1 MDANEYISLEAAK
14 KHLNIDVAFHDDD
27 ELIRDYINNAINIV
41 LEDSCNT
48 IDALVDDSGALKGV
62 AKQAILLK
70 LGDLYAYRESVY
82 NGGMNEGPGGD
93 DRMIQ
98 LIRNYQ

>member
-14 KHLNIDVAFHDDD
+14 KHLNIDINYHDDD
-27 ELIRDYINNAINIV
+27 ELIRDYINNAIN
-41 LEDSCNT
+41 SCNT
-48 IDALVDDSGALKGV
+48 IDALVDNSGALKGV

-82 NGGMNEGPGGD
+82 NGGINEVPGGY
-93 DRMIQ
+93 DRLIK

>member
-14 KHLNIDVAFHDDD
+14 KHLNIDINYHDDD
-27 ELIRDYINNAINIV
+27 ELIRDYINNAISIV

-48 IDALVDDSGALKGV
+48 IDALVDNSGALKGV
-62 AKQAILLK
+62 AKQAIMLK

-82 NGGMNEGPGGD
+82 NGGINEVPGGY
-93 DRMIQ
+93 DRLIK